1 MTNVPNDV
9 IIRLSSDSGVDQSEY
24 GEIVVEDAWHT
35 HITYKGIDRTLD
47 YFDIY
52 ANEVEYE

>member
-1 MTNVPNDV
+1 MPNDV